1 MQGNF
6 VTYGIYNVQVQ
17 KYVVIFGSMDWS
29 HCSTIQSEPWPT
41 SLNRAPVLTQ
51 FSERW
56 VSPHKHLSFPFRAV
70 LRSEVL
76 PRDRDMRQGA
86 ERRAGEYKTIWD
98 VNKRILYSYNFDKN
112 ERACSYVDEPFCSL
126 WRLESNEEKRYLTG
140 LFHALNGGLWPFCV
154 GGWRSADTTFCC
166 WHKSKAEIMEKVL

>member
-1 MQGNF
+1 MMAVQLRGPYWLKRGAVHFGINEQSVHTVVCLQIGTNPNLQVVMYSKISGCSLVMQGNF
-6 VTYGIYNVQVQ
+6 VTYGINNMQVQ

-112 ERACSYVDEPFCSL
+112 ERA
-126 WRLESNEEKRYLTG
+126 R
-140 LFHALNGGLWPFCV
+140 
-154 GGWRSADTTFCC
+154 
-166 WHKSKAEIMEKVL
+166 